1 MATRRFHSKCLQLP
15 ASQSQSANHNKSW
28 NIHGTFMEHSWYI
41 CYHLPTFSWSPTLAS
56 YRSSNLE
63 LWRPTDGNSLPVA
76 VTCHWWRSSGEKML
90 THLFRKG
97 IIFLCSLCSP
107 GKVAKNV
114 GLTLA
119 HRPHP
124 PTSHGHMARADD
136 EHKIQRTQ
144 QRMQFHP
151 GLSKMGPA
159 FLATIPW
166 EKQD

>member
-1 MATRRFHSKCLQLP
+1 MGNFFHPHHPGISSTSSPRRQNGGITRR
-15 ASQSQSANHNKSW
+15 
-28 NIHGTFMEHSWYI
+28 
-41 CYHLPTFSWSPTLAS
+41 PT
-56 YRSSNLE
+56 N
-63 LWRPTDGNSLPVA
+63 GNSLPVA
-76 VTCHWWRSSGEKML
+76 VTCHWWRSSGEKIL
-90 THLFRKG
+90 THLLRKG
-97 IIFLCSLCSP
+97 ILFLCSLSSP

-124 PTSHGHMARADD
+124 PTSHGHMARAD
-136 EHKIQRTQ
+136 EQKIQRTQ

-159 FLATIPW
+159 CLATIPW